1 MKTGL
6 TKSEAEVEFT
16 NITASGIVK
25 QNGGPGDIKVAGA
38 TIKVSKTETA
48 KITKEN
54 ITNNKTSKITTS
66 KSNESKLPH
75 AGAENF
81 VFIGAILV
89 LSTII
94 FYSRYRKF
102 KDIK

>member
-1 MKTGL
+1 MKTGI
-6 TKSEAEVEFT
+6 TKTEAEIKFT

-54 ITNNKTSKITTS
+54 LKTQNISTSHTNVEKIP
-66 KSNESKLPH
+66 N
-75 AGAENF
+75 AGKENF
-81 VFIGAILV
+81 VFIGAILI
-89 LSTII
+89 LNTII
-94 FYSRYRKF
+94 VYSRYKKF